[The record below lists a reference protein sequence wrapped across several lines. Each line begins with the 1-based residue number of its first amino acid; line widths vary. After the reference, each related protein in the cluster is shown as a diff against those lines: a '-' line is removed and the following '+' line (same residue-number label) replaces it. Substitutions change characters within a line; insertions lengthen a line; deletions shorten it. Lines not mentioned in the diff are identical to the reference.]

1 MPVGWDFLFFGA
13 TTSLVCFALWMIVHS
28 GAWRSYPFLLLYLSA
43 GLISQGVEMFVLSR
57 THTTA
62 TLSYALAYWT
72 FDLVLHGLIIALLLF
87 LMREAL
93 NGRSGFDRTG
103 LLIIAVVGLL
113 VALALYMLF
122 GPTKGWVN
130 PLSRDLSFCEE
141 ILNLVLWTILLR
153 NRTRDIVLLL
163 VSAGVGIQVTGE
175 VIGHTLRL
183 VTESRTLVWLPTSI
197 LLLCETG
204 ALLVWCKAFLTFGRR
219 QRAAETGIQPVPNI
233 RPVPPGNA
241 PSQSRP

>member
-13 TTSLVCFALWMIVHS
+13 TTSLVCFALWMILRS
-28 GAWRSYPFLLLYLSA
+28 GAWRNYPFLLLYLSS
-43 GLISQGVEMFVLSR
+43 GLVSQGLEMIVLSR
-57 THTTA
+57 THDA
-62 TLSYALAYWT
+62 ASLSYALTYWS
-72 FDLVLHGLIIALLLF
+72 FDLVLHGLIVALLLF

-93 NGRSGFDRTG
+93 NGRSGFDRAG
-103 LLIIAVVGLL
+103 LLIIGVVGIL
-113 VALALYMLF
+113 VTFALYMLF
-122 GPTKGWVN
+122 GPSKGWVN

-183 VTESRTLVWLPTSI
+183 ITESRTLVWLPTAI
-197 LLLCETG
+197 VLLCETG
-204 ALLVWCKAFLTFGRR
+204 ALLVWCKAFVIYGRR
-219 QRAAETGIQPVPNI
+219 QREEKTAIEPVPNI
-233 RPVPPGNA
+233 GTLPPGNA
-241 PSQSRP
+241 PSRSRL